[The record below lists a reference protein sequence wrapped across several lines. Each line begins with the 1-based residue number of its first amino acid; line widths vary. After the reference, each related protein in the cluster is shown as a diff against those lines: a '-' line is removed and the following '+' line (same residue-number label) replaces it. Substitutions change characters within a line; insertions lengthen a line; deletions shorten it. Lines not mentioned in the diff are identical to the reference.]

1 MDYIRNIHHQ
11 ARQAGRPVV
20 SIEFFP
26 PKTEK
31 GEQILLNETLP
42 ELTAIC
48 PDYCSVTYG
57 AGGSTRDKTLRIVQE
72 IQEKRR
78 LTAMSHLTCVNA
90 TQAELRRYLEEARD
104 AGIDNILALR
114 GDPPAGTDEFHPH
127 EGGFEY
133 SYQLVELIRS
143 YGCFSIGVAGF
154 PEGHF
159 ACREGKHAD
168 WNHLQSK
175 VEAGAEFVL
184 TQLFFDNRD
193 YFEFCDYVHN
203 RLGMNIPIFPGI
215 LPILSGRQIQR
226 FTQLCGASI
235 PKSMSTRLRV
245 LGENDDA
252 VAEYGIDYAS
262 QQCRELLDG
271 GAPGIHFYC
280 LNKARSTVQVVKNL
294 NLLTSSSA
302 PKKQADSI

>member
-42 ELTAIC
+42 ELTALC

-57 AGGSTRDKTLRIVQE
+57 AGGSTRGKTLRIVQE
-72 IQEKRR
+72 IQEKHR

-104 AGIDNILALR
+104 AGIGNILALR
-114 GDPPAGTDEFHPH
+114 GDPPAGTDKFHPH

-143 YGCFSIGVAGF
+143 YDCFSIGVAGF
-154 PEGHF
+154 PEGHI

-168 WNHLQSK
+168 WDHLQSK
-175 VEAGAEFVL
+175 AAAGGEFVL

-294 NLLTSSSA
+294 NLRASSSA

>member
-104 AGIDNILALR
+104 AGIGNILALR

-302 PKKQADSI
+302 PEKQADSI

>member
-1 MDYIRNIHHQ
+1 MDYIRDIHHQ
-11 ARQAGRPVV
+11 AKQAGRPVV

-31 GEQILLNETLP
+31 GEQILLNETIP
-42 ELTAIC
+42 ELTALC

-57 AGGSTRDKTLRIVQE
+57 AGGSTRGKTLRIVQE
-72 IQEKRR
+72 IQEKHR

-90 TQAELRRYLEEARD
+90 TKAELRRYLEEARD
-104 AGIDNILALR
+104 AGIGNILALR
-114 GDPPAGTDEFHPH
+114 GDPPAGTNEFRPF

-133 SYQLVELIRS
+133 SYQLVELVRS
-143 YGCFSIGVAGF
+143 YSCFSIGVAGF
-154 PEGHF
+154 PEGHI

-175 VEAGAEFVL
+175 AKAGAEFVL

-215 LPILSGRQIQR
+215 LPVLSGRQIHR

-235 PKSMSTRLRV
+235 PDTMSSQLRV
-245 LGENDDA
+245 LGENDAA

-294 NLLTSSSA
+294 NLHPSSPAS
-302 PKKQADSI
+302 KEQADPV

>member
-11 ARQAGRPVV
+11 AKQAGRPVV

-26 PKTEK
+26 PKMEK

-42 ELTAIC
+42 ELMGIR

-57 AGGSTRDKTLRIVQE
+57 AGGSTRGKTLRIVQE
-72 IQEKRR
+72 IQEKHR

-90 TQAELRRYLEEARD
+90 AQAELRRYLEEARD
-104 AGIDNILALR
+104 AGIVNILALR
-114 GDPPAGTDEFHPH
+114 GDPPAGTGEFSPH
-127 EGGFEY
+127 KEGFEY

-154 PEGHF
+154 PEGHI

-168 WNHLQSK
+168 WNYLQSK
-175 VEAGAEFVL
+175 TAAGAEFVL

-203 RLGMNIPIFPGI
+203 RLEIEIPIFPGI

-235 PKSMSTRLRV
+235 PESMSERLRV
-245 LGENDDA
+245 LGEDDDA
-252 VAEYGIDYAS
+252 VAEYGVDYAS

-280 LNKARSTVQVVKNL
+280 LNKARSTAQVLKNL
-294 NLLTSSSA
+294 DLHLSPSA
-302 PKKQADSI
+302 PKKQANLL

>member
-1 MDYIRNIHHQ
+1 MDHIRNIHHQ
-11 ARQAGRPVV
+11 AKQAGRPVV

-42 ELTAIC
+42 ELTALG

-57 AGGSTRDKTLRIVQE
+57 AGGSTRGKTLRIVQE
-72 IQEKRR
+72 IQEKHR

-90 TQAELRRYLEEARD
+90 TQAELRRYLAEARD
-104 AGIDNILALR
+104 AGIGNILALR
-114 GDPPAGTDEFHPH
+114 GDPPAGTDEFRPF

-154 PEGHF
+154 PEGHI

-175 VEAGAEFVL
+175 VAAGAEFVL
-184 TQLFFDNRD
+184 TQLFFDNSD
-193 YFEFCDYVHN
+193 YFEFCDYVRN
-203 RLGMNIPIFPGI
+203 RLGMDIPIFPGI

-235 PKSMSTRLRV
+235 PGDMSAQLNF
-245 LGENDDA
+245 LGEDDAA

-262 QQCRELLDG
+262 QQCGELLAG

-294 NLLTSSSA
+294 NLHPSPIAL
-302 PKKQADSI
+302 KKRANLI

>member
-1 MDYIRNIHHQ
+1 MDYIRDIHHQ
-11 ARQAGRPVV
+11 AKQAGRPVV

-42 ELTAIC
+42 ELTALC

-57 AGGSTRDKTLRIVQE
+57 AGGSTRGKTLRIVQE
-72 IQEKRR
+72 IQEKHR

-90 TQAELRRYLEEARD
+90 NKAELRRYLEEARD
-104 AGIDNILALR
+104 AGIGNILALR
-114 GDPPAGTDEFHPH
+114 GDPPAGTDEFRPF

-154 PEGHF
+154 PEGHI

-175 VEAGAEFVL
+175 AAAGAEFVL

-203 RLGMNIPIFPGI
+203 QLGRNIPIFPGI

-235 PKSMSTRLRV
+235 PDTMSSRLRV
-245 LGENDDA
+245 LGENDAA

-294 NLLTSSSA
+294 NLHPSSSA
-302 PKKQADSI
+302 PKKQADPV